1 VGFNGDFLVISWDWK
16 KKVTIHRFGARPKH
30 NKAAGGTDTLALS
43 VRKVIFKG
51 TVDI

>member
-1 VGFNGDFLVISWDWK
+1 MVIFWWFHGIGK
-16 KKVTIHRFGARPKH
+16 KKATIHRFGARPKH

-43 VRKVIFKG
+43 VRNVIFKG